1 MDLPV
6 QHGLSIVDYVIL
18 SVVLALSSCIGIYYG
33 CTGDKQSTTKEYLLA
48 NRKMHFLPVAA
59 SMMASTASA
68 IATIGTG
75 AEVYMYTSIVWWL
88 GIGFIIVNLT
98 VAHLYLP
105 LFYDL
110 GITSIYE
117 YMELRF
123 SRPVRLL
130 STAIYLFY
138 KVLYLA
144 LVIYAPAMALNAA
157 TGLSIWTSTLT
168 VGSVCTFYTALGGMK
183 AVIWT
188 DVMQMVLMYVGVL
201 SVIIKGSVML
211 GGLGNVWK
219 IADEGGR
226 IVYADF
232 DIDPRT
238 RNTVW
243 SLTIGFAFNYLSP
256 AGASQQIAQR
266 FNSCSSAKE
275 GIKAMYCNAVFLLL
289 MISCATLAGVVVF
302 AVYAYCDPLRKGFIS
317 KPDQLLP
324 YFIVEN
330 LGNIPGLP
338 GLFIASTFSAAL
350 STLSS
355 GLNSMAAV
363 IHEDFIKPWRC
374 CLNISDKTSTI
385 ILKVLSTLLGG
396 LAILFVFVV
405 SQFGTIIQV
414 AGSLAG
420 VLLGPVFGVFTLGI
434 FFPCANSLGAL
445 FGLMSGIGM
454 GATLSVGSFIYKT
467 RQAPLPTS
475 IDGCPVFNSTDTNIT
490 SGVGAN
496 YTFLE
501 LTTMTPMNDTVPP
514 FESPSEGPEWFIQF
528 VSMSFLWYGLVEII
542 TVVIIGIL
550 VSLLTGYRKPRD
562 VDAGLLSPLYRKCR
576 CCLPECCCPPLY
588 EKAEK
593 SENEIP
599 TNIMRVYGDNSDTAV
614 PAADESEQSSPSSER
629 KQEQLSTSDDESD
642 SFKKQQINATSDAI
656 ELENLEKW
664 EAI

>member
-6 QHGLSIVDYVIL
+6 QHGLSIFDYVIL
-18 SVVLALSSCIGIYYG
+18 SVVLALSSCVGVYYG
-33 CTGDKQSTTKEYLLA
+33 CTGDKQSTTNEYLLA

-59 SMMASTASA
+59 SMMASATSA
-68 IATIGTG
+68 VATIGTG
-75 AEVYMYTSIVWWL
+75 AEVYLYTSMVWWL
-88 GIGFIIVNLT
+88 AVGLVILKLT
-98 VAHLYLP
+98 AGHLYLP
-105 LFYDL
+105 VFYNL

-123 SRPVRLL
+123 SRPIRLL
-130 STAIYLFY
+130 STSIYLFY
-138 KVLYLA
+138 KILYLA
-144 LVIYAPAMALNAA
+144 LVIYAPALALNAA
-157 TGLSIWTSTLT
+157 TGLDVWTSTLT
-168 VGSVCTFYTALGGMK
+168 VGLVCTFYTALGGMK

-188 DVMQMVLMYVGVL
+188 DVIQIVLMYVGVL

-226 IVYADF
+226 IVYADI

-243 SLTIGFAFNYLSP
+243 SLTIGCAFNLLPLS
-256 AGASQQIAQR
+256 GASQQVAQR

-275 GIKAMYCNAVFLLL
+275 GMKAMYCSIIFDLL
-289 MISCATLAGVVVF
+289 MASFASLAGVVVF
-302 AVYAYCDPLRKGFIS
+302 AVYAYCDPLRKDYIA

-324 YFIVEN
+324 FFVLEN
-330 LGNIPGLP
+330 LGDVPGLP

-374 CLNISDKTSTI
+374 CVNMSDKTSTI
-385 ILKVLSTLLGG
+385 ILKILSTLLGG
-396 LAILFVFVV
+396 LAIVFVFVV
-405 SQFGTIIQV
+405 SQFGMIMQV
-414 AGSLAG
+414 SLSLAG
-420 VLLGPVFGVFTLGI
+420 VILGPVFGVFTLGI
-434 FFPCANSLGAL
+434 FFPCANSLGAF
-445 FGLMSGIGM
+445 FGLLSGIGM
-454 GATLSVGSFIYKT
+454 GATLSAGSFIYKT

-475 IDGCPVFNSTDTNIT
+475 IDGCPVFNGTGTNIT

-501 LTTMTPMNDTVPP
+501 LTTTPMNDTIPLLD
-514 FESPSEGPEWFIQF
+514 SSSEGPEWFIQF
-528 VSMSFLWYGLVEII
+528 VSISYLWYGLVEVI
-542 TVVIIGIL
+542 VVLIVGLL
-550 VSLLTGYRKPRD
+550 VSFITGYRKPRD

-599 TNIMRVYGDNSDTAV
+599 TNIVRVYGDDGDTAV
-614 PAADESEQSSPSSER
+614 PSADESEQSSPSSER
-629 KQEQLSTSDDESD
+629 KQEQLSTSDDETD
-642 SFKKQQINATSDAI
+642 SFKKQQMNDTSDAI
-656 ELENLEKW
+656 ELKNLEKW

>member
-6 QHGLSIVDYVIL
+6 QHGLSIFDYVIL

-33 CTGDKQSTTKEYLLA
+33 CTGDKQSTTNEYLLA

-59 SMMASTASA
+59 SMMASTTSA

-75 AEVYMYTSIVWWL
+75 AEVYMYTSVVWWVSV
-88 GIGFIIVNLT
+88 GFVIVNVT

-130 STAIYLFY
+130 STAIYLVY

-144 LVIYAPAMALNAA
+144 VVIYAPGLALNAA

-168 VGSVCTFYTALGGMK
+168 VGLVCTFYTTLGGMK

-188 DVMQMVLMYVGVL
+188 DVIQMVLMYVGVL

-243 SLTIGFAFNYLSP
+243 SLTIGLAFNFISP
-256 AGASQQIAQR
+256 AGASQQMAQR
-266 FNSCSSAKE
+266 FNSCSRAKE
-275 GIKAMYCNAVFLLL
+275 GIKAMYCCVVFLLL
-289 MISCATLAGVVVF
+289 MGGCGSLSGVVVF

-324 YFIVEN
+324 YFVVEN
-330 LGNIPGLP
+330 LGNVPGLP

-374 CLNISDKTSTI
+374 CHKISDKTSTI

-396 LAILFVFVV
+396 LAIVFVFVV
-405 SQFGTIIQV
+405 SQFGMIMQV
-414 AGSLAG
+414 SLSLAG
-420 VLLGPVFGVFTLGI
+420 ILLGPVFGVFTLGI
-434 FFPCANSLGAL
+434 FFPCANSFGAF
-445 FGLMSGIGM
+445 FGLLSGIGM
-454 GATLSVGSFIYKT
+454 GATLSAGSFIYKT

-475 IDGCPVFNSTDTNIT
+475 IDGCPVFTSTGTNIT
-490 SGVGAN
+490 SGVGVN

-501 LTTMTPMNDTVPP
+501 LTTMTPMNDTVSP

-528 VSMSFLWYGLVEII
+528 VSMSYLWYGLVEII
-542 TVVIIGIL
+542 TVVIIGVL
-550 VSLLTGYRKPRD
+550 VSFLTGYRKPKD
-562 VDAGLLSPLYRKCR
+562 VDARLLSPLYRKCR

-593 SENEIP
+593 SEYEISA
-599 TNIMRVYGDNSDTAV
+599 NIVKVYEDDDSTIQS
-614 PAADESEQSSPSSER
+614 ADESEEGSPASER
-629 KQEQLSTSDDESD
+629 KREQVHANDED
-642 SFKKQQINATSDAI
+642 SVKKREMNDKYDTI
-656 ELENLEKW
+656 ELKNLEKW